1 MRIHLSLTPNE
12 KTVPFDYQ
20 HYLVSTFHNW
30 IGKNIIHDEISLY
43 SISWLQGGNMV
54 KKGFEFPGGAEW
66 FISFWDQELCKK
78 VIGSIIEFPSA
89 FCGMSVSEI
98 QMHETPAFSTK
109 ERFIVSS
116 PVLIRKYDENKKA
129 EHLIYSNSE
138 SDYYLTET
146 LKSKLKAVGLN
157 YEVNIKF
164 DRNYEKAKTKMVN
177 LSGIHNRASFCPVI
191 IEGDPEAIKFAW
203 NVGVGHSTGCGF
215 GALL

>member
-1 MRIHLSLTPNE
+1 MFPA
-12 KTVPFDYQ
+12 
-20 HYLVSTFHNW
+20 
-30 IGKNIIHDEISLY
+30 LY
-43 SISWLQGGNMV
+43 SSGNM
-54 KKGFEFPGGAEW
+54 
-66 FISFWDQELCKK
+66 
-78 VIGSIIEFPSA
+78 
-89 FCGMSVSEI
+89 M
-98 QMHETPAFSTK
+98 
-109 ERFIVSS
+109 R
-116 PVLIRKYDENKKA
+116 NKKA

-203 NVGVGHSTGCGF
+203 NVGVGHSNRLWLWSF
-215 GALL
+215 IISLH